1 MIWLLVY
8 IIIWNLNFIG
18 LAKIE
23 TLQTDDALFRVFYK
37 GAVWVHFIFLIT
49 LGAKEYFGTPI
60 LCDSSSNEVS
70 KDHSFLKQCL
80 RDLHFMKT
88 RSFHQT
94 FQS

>member
-1 MIWLLVY
+1 MAEILILKYLLL
-8 IIIWNLNFIG
+8 INLG

-37 GAVWVHFIFLIT
+37 GTVWVHFIFLVT

-70 KDHSFLKQCL
+70 IETKDSYQV
-80 RDLHFMKT
+80 
-88 RSFHQT
+88 
-94 FQS
+94 